1 MRVDRIIREIRVIRG
16 LNKLKVDS
24 LELKVSLKLKVD
36 SKICD
41 FCEKK
46 KQSGLQI
53 MIIRSVGLQID
64 TTEIANP
71 TQQREVN
78 YHE

>member
-1 MRVDRIIREIRVIRG
+1 MRVDRIIREIHVIRG

-24 LELKVSLKLKVD
+24 LELKVCFKLKLIVK
-36 SKICD
+36 SA
-41 FCEKK
+41 FSARKK
-46 KQSGLQI
+46 SGLQI

>member
-1 MRVDRIIREIRVIRG
+1 MSVDRIIREIRVIRG

-24 LELKVSLKLKVD
+24 LELKVSFKLKVD
-36 SKICD
+36 SKICV

-46 KQSGLQI
+46 SGLQI